1 MEVTVVIY
9 DGCDV
14 EVFANEKDALQYV
27 INTEIKYGSSCEEDR
42 AYLEGLSTSD
52 WNREL
57 RGICSIYDVTLHEG
71 TPN

>member
-1 MEVTVVIY
+1 MEVTVVAY
-9 DGCDV
+9 DDCDV

-27 INTEIKYGSSCEEDR
+27 INTEIKEGGSCEEDR
-42 AYLEGLSTSD
+42 TYLEGLSKSD

-57 RGICSIYDVTLHEG
+57 RGICSIYTATFHEE